1 MLQLLRVLA
10 PLLAVFIIRTD
21 RRLIRDL
28 TGSSREQ
35 PVLLPHLNWLARWR
49 LQRLSSV
56 GAIVEAPAGSGSF
69 FLDSEGWQRY
79 RVRRRKRAA
88 IVLAIVLLVVLALW
102 IRNQG

>member
-21 RRLIRDL
+21 RRLVRDL

-35 PVLLPHLNWLARWR
+35 PVLLPDLNWLAKWR
-49 LQRLSSV
+49 LQRLRTV

-69 FLDSEGWQRY
+69 FLDPEGWQRY

-88 IVLAIVLLVVLALW
+88 IVLSVLALAVLAFW
-102 IRNQG
+102 ATRPH